1 VADAYD
7 YLDPADNRTGLPTL
21 LQDLIILSVA
31 DAEDMAVERRG
42 SALSE
47 VSPGDLRSDDMLV
60 QHDLPSEEDWQK
72 VRKIAE
78 TVFSDLDAPRMR
90 NARSVQRLGAD
101 LAKAAE
107 PNAVA
112 ARQLA
117 DTLESVATNHL
128 GMSREE
134 VRDSLRWEISDK
146 LAGLIDALEKQ
157 DMTDR
162 LNAVAQLQVDD
173 DDASRMKAS
182 FERAQK
188 NLEVLT
194 QTRWQLFD
202 KVLEG
207 AKAGKPGYEPPI
219 KEARSVLSASE
230 VGQSLAQLKEIENR
244 LVDLAFD
251 TEPADED
258 EPTQPTNATQR
269 RQESFSTERTRAV
282 DAVSD
287 WLQDALD
294 EIDGDDVT
302 IDITVT
308 DASS

>member
-1 VADAYD
+1 
-7 YLDPADNRTGLPTL
+7 
-21 LQDLIILSVA
+21 
-31 DAEDMAVERRG
+31 
-42 SALSE
+42 
-47 VSPGDLRSDDMLV
+47 MLV

-107 PNAVA
+107 SNAVA

-117 DTLESVATNHL
+117 DTLERVATNHL
-128 GMSREE
+128 GMSRDE
-134 VRDSLRWEISDK
+134 VRDSLRWEISDQ